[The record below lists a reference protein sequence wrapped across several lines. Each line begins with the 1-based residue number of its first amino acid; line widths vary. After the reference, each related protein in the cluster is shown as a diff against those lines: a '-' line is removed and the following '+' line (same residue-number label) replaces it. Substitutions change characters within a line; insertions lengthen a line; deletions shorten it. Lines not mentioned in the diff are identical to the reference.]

1 MHNKVIHA
9 TYFGNITQRVVAT
22 QPYFCFHYFFTLVS
36 CVKRRLSKVFKTEFI
51 GAIACMLTFTSWLAF
66 NAADT
71 VGAGLLDS
79 EGTCTALELLQLP
92 VLDKTLIEDLIQ
104 SEGEEGYVDMD
115 GFKSIVEELVEVSF
129 IKKKFIVDLK
139 AYPSSIE
146 LIVFLFTSK
155 DTRRLSFA
163 CR

>member
-1 MHNKVIHA
+1 
-9 TYFGNITQRVVAT
+9 
-22 QPYFCFHYFFTLVS
+22 
-36 CVKRRLSKVFKTEFI
+36 
-51 GAIACMLTFTSWLAF
+51 MLTFTLLLAF

-146 LIVFLFTSK
+146 LIIFLFTSK